1 MRAPCVAWPLLLP
14 SFSLSLFFSPGGLRA
29 PCVLACAM
37 RSLFKYINSK
47 CLVLSR
53 EESVGEDGWVHQ
65 GVHGVAGEQPEEV
78 AEEAN
83 EVVTADITL
92 CRL

>member
-1 MRAPCVAWPLLLP
+1 MYCTVLHCTPSTVAV
-14 SFSLSLFFSPGGLRA
+14 FCFFGPGGLHA

-47 CLVLSR
+47 CLVLSG
-53 EESVGEDGWVHQ
+53 EESVGEDGGVHQ

-83 EVVTADITL
+83 EVVTAEITL